1 MQDIIFSTNW
11 NHKLSCKVFST
22 VRLSNHN
29 RYKLNE
35 VYNIIEKRNA
45 STEVRFQAQIIHIMS
60 MMLKEIPE
68 WLCYLDTG
76 YGSTDFYNIVKKI
89 YKNSNID
96 INTCLFDV
104 LLLKVI

>member
-1 MQDIIFSTNW
+1 MQDIIFSTNC

-29 RYKLNE
+29 KYKLNE

-45 STEVRFQAQIIHIMS
+45 STEIRFQAQIIHIMS
-60 MMLKEIPE
+60 MLLKDVPE

-76 YGSTDFYNIVKKI
+76 YNKIEFYNIIKSM
-89 YKNSNID
+89 YKNSYIN

-104 LLLKVI
+104 LLLKVV